1 MVDESRA
8 SPYRWVIEG
17 LLIASLLVQEA
28 IWLAPAP
35 ILEPII
41 KAFNIGLGR
50 AGILISVFALFLGV
64 FAITSGLAGQRL
76 GILRSLVM
84 GAWMM
89 GIGGV
94 LSGYATS
101 YWMLFAC
108 RALEGIGFG
117 IVMGPGQALPMQWF
131 PPREWPYINGVNL
144 LCANISL
151 TLTFA
156 VTAPLYYHFGSSW
169 GATLRFYGLLEV
181 GVAILWTVFG
191 REKRTASTPAVAEGS
206 HRERARM
213 GLDVLMR
220 RDVLMA
226 TLGIFGGVWG
236 VSLSGA
242 FMPQFFHVNR
252 GLTLTQSGT
261 LASIPTLA
269 AIAGSLLGG
278 VASGLAGRRKPFT
291 WPLGLVGVACALGAL
306 LIPDYSGIFAAQLIG
321 GLIGSMPWPVVITMT
336 MELPGMTPELAHT
349 ALACVWGVAFV
360 GGFFAPLIAGAV
372 AQVIGLQASMII
384 FTLIGLSQL
393 AFYFMPETGRNRA
406 ALQVAQESTGL

>member
-8 SPYRWVIEG
+8 SSYRWVIEG

-41 KAFNIGLGR
+41 KTFNIGLGQ
-50 AGILISVFALFLGV
+50 AGMLISIIALFMGV

-76 GILRSLVM
+76 GIVRSLVL

-144 LCANISL
+144 LCGNISL

-181 GVAILWTVFG
+181 GVAILWTIFG
-191 REKRTASTPAVAEGS
+191 RENRGTAAPAAVLEPRS
-206 HRERARM
+206 EQPRIR
-213 GLDVLMR
+213 LDVMKR
-220 RDVLMA
+220 PDVLMA
-226 TLGIFGGVWG
+226 MFGICGGVWLT
-236 VSLSGA
+236 SLTGA
-242 FMPQFFHVNR
+242 FMPQFFHMHR
-252 GLTLTQSGT
+252 GLTLTQAGF

-269 AIAGSLLGG
+269 AIPGSLLGG
-278 VASGLAGRRKPFT
+278 VLSGLAGRRKPFT
-291 WPLGLVGVACALGAL
+291 WPLALIGISCTLGAL
-306 LIPDYSGIFAAQLIG
+306 LIPNYSGIFAAQFVA

-336 MELPGMTPELAHT
+336 MELSGMTPEIAHT
-349 ALACVWGVAFV
+349 ALACVWGVAFI

-372 AQVIGLQASMII
+372 AQVIGLPASMLI
-384 FTLIGLSQL
+384 FTLVGLSQM
-393 AFYFMPETGRNRA
+393 AFYFLPETGKGRTILRTA
-406 ALQVAQESTGL
+406 TAQ

>member
-1 MVDESRA
+1 MVDETRP
-8 SPYRWVIEG
+8 SPYRWVIEA

-41 KAFNIGLGR
+41 QTFNIGLGR
-50 AGILISVFALFLGV
+50 AGILVSVFALFLGV
-64 FAITSGLAGQRL
+64 FAITSGLVGQHL
-76 GILRSLVM
+76 GILRSLVA

-89 GIGGV
+89 GPGV

-169 GATLRFYGLLEV
+169 GTTLRFYGLLEV

-191 REKRTASTPAVAEGS
+191 REKRGAPAPATAKGS
-206 HRERARM
+206 LRECAPTR
-213 GLDVLMR
+213 LEVLLR

-242 FMPQFFHVNR
+242 FMPQFFHIHR
-252 GLTLTQSGT
+252 SLTLTQAGT

-278 VASGLAGRRKPFT
+278 VASGVAGRRKPFT
-291 WPLGLVGVACALGAL
+291 WPLGLIGVACALGAL

-321 GLIGSMPWPVVITMT
+321 GLVGSMPWPVVITLT

-384 FTLIGLSQL
+384 FTLVGLSQF

-406 ALQVAQESTGL
+406 ALQVASQASL